1 MRPVLC
7 AVVTVISF
15 LPAAGIAAI
24 SISSVDY
31 DQYAEAGATGEIL
44 GVPHSGWVT
53 DSASISSAPG
63 FFANRI
69 SAYYTVPGTLFATQP
84 GLVWANSILWSHES
98 STRIALGGLAGG
110 FGPFEPNNS
119 GGWGVSSSQ
128 EVVFT
133 VNTSGSYLL
142 KGHNWNAHV
151 YLQDLGTS
159 DYLFDEYYPLPGP
172 FSTNVSLTA
181 GVQYKLRGSAAEFGS
196 GLGFSPN
203 YQVTLVVPEVGSSLL
218 IGLAASSCFLA
229 LRVRR
234 RLHAAMMR

>member
-7 AVVTVISF
+7 VVVTVISF

-31 DQYAEAGATGEIL
+31 NQYADAGGSGQIDGIL
-44 GVPHSGWVT
+44 HSGWVT
-53 DSASISSAPG
+53 DSANFSSAPG
-63 FFANRI
+63 FFANWV
-69 SAYYTVPGTLFATQP
+69 SAYYTVPGTYFATPP
-84 GLVWANSILWSHES
+84 GLVRSNSILWSNES
-98 STRIALGGLAGG
+98 STRIELGGSVGG
-110 FGPFEPNNS
+110 YGPFEPGNS

-133 VNTSGSYLL
+133 VDASGSYVL
-142 KGHNWNAHV
+142 KGQNWNAHV

-159 DYLFDEYYPLPGP
+159 NYLFDESYPHPGP
-172 FSTNVSLTA
+172 FSANVSLVA

-196 GLGFSPN
+196 GLGFGPN

-218 IGLAASSCFLA
+218 IGLVAPSCVLA

-234 RLHAAMMR
+234 RLRAAEMR